1 MLLEGRFTVVQMNAN
16 RRLRF
21 NQPSRLPSSGDS
33 GIEDE
38 RVLVLVFES
47 ISWDINTLCAIASVS
62 RRFCAIARRILWRRL
77 CDHRAP
83 GMVVALSGEDPSGR
97 IDGGWNA
104 LAKLMFFCGGGE
116 STRYFNLSQQTPG
129 HFACESRFSKT
140 SGRFFLP
147 KTCRGDLLYMSDP
160 CEHHEVGGDEHLG
173 VFRGVFREFMRSK
186 TRQCLVRRQAE
197 LEDKVRCPYC
207 GGRVW
212 SMTAARLIPKSA
224 ARRLGSRDGGLE
236 FFVCVNGHLHGTCW
250 LIPLSS
256 DEEDRGAFKFNDEDS
271 DDFYGNQTVVE
282 LSTWN

>member
-1 MLLEGRFTVVQMNAN
+1 QQKLNASILEGRFSVVQMNTN
-16 RRLRF
+16 KWLRF
-21 NQPSRLPSSGDS
+21 NQPSRLPSFGESC
-33 GIEDE
+33 IENE

-47 ISWDINTLCAIASVS
+47 ISWDIHTLCAVASLS

-77 CDHRAP
+77 CVNRAP
-83 GMVVALSGEDPSGR
+83 GMVAALSGADPTGR
-97 IDGGWNA
+97 IDGGWHA

-116 STRYFNLSQQTPG
+116 STRYFNLSQPSLG

-147 KTCRGDLLYMSDP
+147 KNCRRDLLYMSDP
-160 CEHHEVGGDEHLG
+160 CEHHAVGGDEHLG

-186 TRQCLVRRQAE
+186 TRECLVRRQAA
-197 LEDKVRCPYC
+197 LEEKVRCPYC

-212 SMTAARLIPKSA
+212 SMTAARLVPKSA
-224 ARRLGSRDGGLE
+224 ARRLGSRDSGLE

-256 DEEDRGAFKFNDEDS
+256 EEEDDDNS
-271 DDFYGNQTVVE
+271 DGSVI
-282 LSTWN
+282 